1 MDLLEHEM
9 AKFTLVRH
17 VIRAGEQGW
26 HPLLTLP
33 LSVVKLHPQWRKQG
47 HLAVFH
53 RKNRAG
59 KTGQSRGIAG
69 TEKLAFSQTN
79 Q

>member
-9 AKFTLVRH
+9 AKFALVRH
-17 VIRAGEQGW
+17 VIGADEQGW

-33 LSVVKLHPQWRKQG
+33 LRVIELHPQRRQQG
-47 HLAVFH
+47 HLAIFH
-53 RKNRAG
+53 RKNRAR

-69 TEKLAFSQTN
+69 TEKLAFS
-79 Q
+79 